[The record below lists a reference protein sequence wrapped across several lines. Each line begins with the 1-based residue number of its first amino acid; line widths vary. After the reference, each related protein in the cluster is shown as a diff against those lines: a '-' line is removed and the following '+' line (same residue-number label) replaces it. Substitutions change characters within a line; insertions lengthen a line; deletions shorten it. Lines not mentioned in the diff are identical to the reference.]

1 MSGSVARVFPFAPAA
16 RASIDML
23 DEAENL
29 LLAAGDIG
37 AAGHTLWNY
46 PNNANALADAKAAAL
61 RVLHTIARIE
71 GSLEALCGPMGRQ

>member
-29 LLAAGDIG
+29 LLAADLATIER
-37 AAGHTLWNY
+37 AATALNTATAIY
-46 PNNANALADAKAAAL
+46 RARRNA
-61 RVLHTIARIE
+61 
-71 GSLEALCGPMGRQ
+71 